1 MTTPDLNLAMS
12 LSLKD
17 KLIAPLQRVIS
28 QASSQMRDLSN
39 TSDKTARSTAA
50 VAENLA
56 KIGRNSNVLRQ
67 GAGDMGRLADQTGR
81 AAREAAKLDKTYRDI
96 NGRLRD
102 SRGKFVGD
110 GAGGA
115 GGAFG
120 MFGNLR
126 GAFAG
131 SMAFSHVVADPLR
144 KAADYDTEL
153 RRLANTAY
161 GGRSLDERR
170 AGMAN
175 INAGIVGAVR
185 AGGGSRDQ
193 AMAALNEL
201 VGSGTYKDVNEA
213 LAVLPV
219 LMRGST
225 ASGAA
230 AGDLATIAIRARQ
243 SMGISDAAGLQD
255 LLDRAM
261 GAGQSG
267 GFELRDMAKWLPQQM
282 AAARSIG
289 LQGMSGMTTLLA
301 ANQASVITAGTRD
314 EAGNN
319 LVNLLGKISSSD
331 TARDFA
337 GQGID
342 LTGSLARA
350 NARGMNS
357 LDAFVGLVDKVVGS
371 DPRFVAAQ
379 KAAQSAKG
387 SDRAAAMSAQ
397 ADLLQGS
404 SVGKVIQDRQALMAL
419 IGLMNN
425 REYLARVT
433 SDINGSKGTIDS
445 AAALITEGAGYKFDQ
460 RNFEVERAQ
469 TEAMTGANSAI
480 TKLADAQIDLYQR
493 YPGFAEALEGAK
505 VAVMGLT
512 AAAAAAGAINLLSG
526 GAGILGRTTVAGAT
540 AVGGA
545 ALGIG
550 GATLAGMG
558 AIASMTS
565 TRTVENNLENFS
577 EVADNPMLSAMSGD
591 AGIAA
596 AIMSVAER
604 PVQVNVHLDGRQIEA
619 AVTARQDQKGKRQ

>member
-17 KLIAPLQRVIS
+17 KLIAPLQRVVS
-28 QASSQMRDLSN
+28 QASSQMRELASN
-39 TSDKTARSTAA
+39 SDKTARSTAS
-50 VAENLA
+50 VADNLA
-56 KIGRNSNVLRQ
+56 KVGKNASGARQ
-67 GAGDMGRLADQTGR
+67 
-81 AAREAAKLDKTYRDI
+81 AAREVRNLGDETARTHREMSKLQQLSGKL
-96 NGRLRD
+96 GGLLR
-102 SRGKFVGD
+102 
-110 GAGGA
+110 GGA
-115 GGAFG
+115 A
-120 MFGNLR
+120 
-126 GAFAG
+126 AYAG
-131 SMAFSHVVADPLR
+131 SLAFSHVVADPLR

-161 GGRSLDERR
+161 GGRPLDERR
-170 AGMAN
+170 AGMAS
-175 INAGIVGAVR
+175 INAGIVSAVR
-185 AGGGSRDQ
+185 SGGGSRDQ
-193 AMAALNEL
+193 AMSALNEL
-201 VGSGTYKDVNEA
+201 VGSGVYKDVNEA

-230 AGDLATIAIRARQ
+230 PGELATIAIRARQ

-261 GAGQSG
+261 GAGQAG
-267 GFELRDMAKWLPQQM
+267 GFELRDMSRWLPQQM

-319 LVNLLGKISSSD
+319 LVNLLGKIASQD

-337 GQGID
+337 EQGID

-350 NARGMNS
+350 NSKGMNS

-371 DPRFVAAQ
+371 DPRFRAAQ
-379 KAAQSAKG
+379 KAAQSAQG

-419 IGLMNN
+419 LGLMNN

-433 SDINGSKGTIDS
+433 SEINGSKGTIDS

-469 TEAMTGANSAI
+469 TEAMTGANSAVS
-480 TKLADAQIDLYQR
+480 KLAEAQIDLYQR

-505 VAVMGLT
+505 VAVTGLA
-512 AAAAAAGAINLLSG
+512 AAAAAAGAVNLLSG
-526 GAGILGRTTVAGAT
+526 GAALGGRVPVAGAT
-540 AVGGA
+540 AIGGA

-550 GATLAGMG
+550 GA
-558 AIASMTS
+558 AIASMGTVASLAS
-565 TRTVENNLENFS
+565 TRTVENNLDTFS
-577 EVADNPMLSAMSGD
+577 EVADNGMLSAMSGD

-619 AVTARQDQKGKRQ
+619 TVTARQDQKGKRQ